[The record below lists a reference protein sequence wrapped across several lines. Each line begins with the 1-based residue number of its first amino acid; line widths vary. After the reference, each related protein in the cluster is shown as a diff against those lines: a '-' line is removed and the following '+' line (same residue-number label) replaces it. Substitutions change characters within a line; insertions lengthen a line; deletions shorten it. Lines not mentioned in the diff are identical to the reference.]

1 MTDADRQI
9 VADIADARAPV
20 AITPRDLHFDIGGGR
35 PGDGLAN
42 DWLGGDVVGTA
53 VFNAASLTFPEME
66 RLFMDAVR
74 EYRPQLSGRLL
85 QEVRAFI
92 SQEAVHSR
100 EHRAINGLVDRCRYP
115 VEALEARI
123 REEMARVRERGPL
136 AMLGVTIALEH
147 FTALL
152 ADLLLGDQSLL
163 AGAPRDIARLWQWH
177 ALEEFEHRAVAFDV
191 FAEATKAWTPGQRR
205 KVRNAIMGIVTF
217 RFLRGLTQA
226 ASRLLAADGMHP
238 WIARSRVMWFLVASP
253 GPFRRSW
260 RRYRDWYRAD
270 FHPSQHDN
278 RLLLERWRA
287 EFPPGAA
294 QGAVA

>member
-1 MTDADRQI
+1 MTDAHRQR
-9 VADIADARAPV
+9 VADIAEARAPA
-20 AITPRDLHFDIGGGR
+20 AITPRNLHFDVRGSHT
-35 PGDGLAN
+35 N

-53 VFNAASLTFPEME
+53 VFNAVSLIFPEME

-85 QEVRAFI
+85 EEARAFI
-92 SQEAVHSR
+92 SQEAVHAR
-100 EHRAINGLVDRCRYP
+100 EHKSINSLVDRHRYP
-115 VEALEARI
+115 VDALEART
-123 REEMARVRERGPL
+123 REEMMRVRERGPL

-152 ADLLLGDQSLL
+152 ADLLLGDPSLL
-163 AGAPRDIARLWQWH
+163 AGAPRDVARLWQWH

-217 RFLRGLTQA
+217 RFIRGLTQS
-226 ASRLLAADGMHP
+226 ASRLLAADGMNP
-238 WIARSRVMWFLVASP
+238 WIARWRVLRFLCASP
-253 GPFRRSW
+253 GPFRRTW
-260 RRYRDWYRAD
+260 RRYRDWYRVD

-278 RLLLERWRA
+278 RPLLERWRA

-294 QGAVA
+294 QPA